1 MNSGSCVSNI
11 DILFGSP
18 EVYRL
23 NLEQGQFLNSLVT
36 DASEVNRCAINPVHQ
51 LFVCGTQEGKV
62 EAWDPRSRGKVGT
75 LDCALS
81 ITDAQ

>member
-1 MNSGSCVSNI
+1 VDSGSCISNI
-11 DILFGSP
+11 NILFGSP